1 MKKILNQSGQIAV
14 ILIFFIAVLLA
25 VFAVIANISKLSQQ
39 RTAAVVAV
47 DTSASLMASLL
58 ASTAEGYFQGVIM
71 GGGERHGRLSRK
83 EDGGT
88 AYYLLDI
95 VLAIAALLIVIFTYG
110 VGTPIGIAMIC
121 LAGLST
127 VASIAVFIIQVAY
140 VAPEMNSMWSKMFRG
155 LPLPDQITQQGIQS
169 LFSASVQDQVL
180 VDDTGDFDMDGYFKG
195 DGTPEGD
202 NEKVG
207 RFSVLYGRR
216 VEWVTGWQNNADKT
230 IAIYAWRDEARPGQ
244 PVDSGKWHVVRSQV
258 FAPMRCAG
266 KCGRTSCE
274 ISGNSNCDDQGRTVQ
289 SGDPSYPGCREP
301 FMPWVKK
308 WEHAV
313 SLHRYWSVIDYVNTD
328 DEGQKKGC
336 CGFGNGSATEN
347 TSSYGDA
354 VKCFKGGLVRAN
366 LMRYDEGG
374 GTFNWATGGNFWT
387 TIFKNPNA
395 PSTSSSPDDIE
406 TVCDLKSS
414 QGWETPDGGKSYAL
428 AGSDG
433 KVSAFVINEPSA
445 ENGACRNLVKALL
458 RQGFESSSCAEYYC
472 RGGGVTDGSD
482 DQIWYDNGKFGI
494 KLVQCPNRNWTEGE
508 IITIPTGNNTDP
520 CATMTT
526 QALCCNSLSSGCRW
540 YRRWY
545 EIPGDPPQPGFS
557 DVGCFSAP
565 PVGLPGVGSCPATN
579 NDQYDV
585 CHTPPTNASDCPCM
599 CNPY

>member
-1 MKKILNQSGQIAV
+1 MRKILNQSGQIVV

-25 VFAVIANISKLSQQ
+25 VFAVIVNIGKLSQQ

-47 DTSASLMASLL
+47 DTSASLMASLIG
-58 ASTAEGYFQGVIM
+58 SSAEGYFQGVIM
-71 GGGERHGRLSRK
+71 GGGERVGRLTRK

-95 VLAIAALLIVIFTYG
+95 VLAIVALIIVIASYG
-110 VGTPIGIAMIC
+110 TLTPAVGAVLLV

-127 VASIAVFIIQVAY
+127 LASVAVFVIQVAY
-140 VAPEMNSMWSKMFRG
+140 VSPEMNSMWAKMFKN
-155 LPLPDQITQQGIQS
+155 LPFADQVAQQGIQS
-169 LFSASVQDQVL
+169 LFSASVQDPVL
-180 VDDTGDFDMDGYFKG
+180 IDDTGDFDMDGYFKG
-195 DGTPEGD
+195 DGTDEGN

-216 VEWVTGWQNNADKT
+216 AEWVTGWQNNADKS
-230 IAIYAWRDEARPGQ
+230 IAIYAWRDEAKTGQ
-244 PVDSGKWHVVRSQV
+244 PVDSGKWHAVRAQV
-258 FAPMRCAG
+258 FVPTRCAG
-266 KCGRTSCE
+266 KCGRTFCE
-274 ISGNSNCDDQGRTVQ
+274 TSGNSNCDDAGRTIQ

-301 FMPWVKK
+301 YMPWVKK
-308 WEHAV
+308 WEHTV
-313 SLHRYWSVIDYVNTD
+313 SLHKYWSVIDYVNVD

-336 CGFGNGSATEN
+336 CGSGNGSDVGNLE
-347 TSSYGDA
+347 SYRDG
-354 VKCFKGGLVRAN
+354 VKCFKGGLVRAD

-374 GTFNWATGGNFWT
+374 GAFNWATGGNFWT

-414 QGWETPDGGKSYAL
+414 QGWETPDGGKSYAI

-445 ENGACRNLVKALL
+445 ENGACRNLVKDLL
-458 RQGFESSSCAEYYC
+458 RQGFESQSCAEYYC
-472 RGGGVTDGSD
+472 RHIDGNADTD
-482 DQIWYDNGKFGI
+482 YDNSKFGI
-494 KLVQCPNRNWTEGE
+494 KFVQCPDRDWTAGE
-508 IITIPTGNNTDP
+508 ISTIPTGGSTDP

-526 QALCCNSLSSGCRW
+526 QAMCCGSLSSGCRW

-545 EIPGDPPQPGFS
+545 TIPGNPPQVGVS
-557 DVGCFSAP
+557 DVGCFSTP

-579 NDQYDV
+579 NDQWDV
-585 CHTPPTNASDCPCM
+585 CHTPPTNASDCPCI